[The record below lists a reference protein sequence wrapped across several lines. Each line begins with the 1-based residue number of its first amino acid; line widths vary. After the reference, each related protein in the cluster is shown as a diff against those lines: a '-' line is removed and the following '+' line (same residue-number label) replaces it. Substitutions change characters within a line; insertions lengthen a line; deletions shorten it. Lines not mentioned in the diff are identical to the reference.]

1 MRPSSARE
9 KRSSARA
16 PRAHSGTAVPA
27 PVCRSRLTRCWWPP
41 QVRGSACRVPSE
53 FHLAADALN
62 GPEFRLPLRRW
73 CPPPRPRLAPRGV
86 YCRAVVPLPPLL
98 LAFHRPGARLLPWC
112 PARPLRLGVFTS
124 PRFGYRCAGGAVHGP
139 KVCATPWWPPSA
151 RGSAA
156 ALLSS
161 STGPKFGCCAL
172 VATMPR
178 VAPSRVC
185 CRTLGGSTAPWCA
198 VLMGSTGPSL
208 ALWRVPPLRTLAEST
223 GLRA

>member
-27 PVCRSRLTRCWWPP
+27 PICRSRLTRCWWPP

-86 YCRAVVPLPPLL
+86 YCRAVVPLTPLL

-112 PARPLRLGVFTS
+112 PSTAFGSLHEPEIWLPLRWWRRPRAQGLCRALVASIGPRLGCRAAVVLYRPEVWLLRLG
-124 PRFGYRCAGGAVHGP
+124 GHHA
-139 KVCATPWWPPSA
+139 
-151 RGSAA
+151 
-156 ALLSS
+156 
-161 STGPKFGCCAL
+161 
-172 VATMPR
+172 
-178 VAPSRVC
+178 
-185 CRTLGGSTAPWCA
+185 
-198 VLMGSTGPSL
+198 
-208 ALWRVPPLRTLAEST
+208 
-223 GLRA
+223 